1 MRQSHKDL
9 VWPARPNSS
18 GVVIGCDEKLGPVG
32 KDHANKEATHSLF
45 TLVSCTS
52 LFHVVSNTVTL
63 IGVRVCVCVLC
74 VCVCVCVCVFACES
88 RMETAENWLATRIY
102 LCPA

>member
-9 VWPARPNSS
+9 AWPARPNSS
-18 GVVIGCDEKLGPVG
+18 GMVISCDEKLGPVG
-32 KDHANKEATHSLF
+32 QTGKDHANKEPTHNLF

-63 IGVRVCVCVLC
+63 LGVC
-74 VCVCVCVCVFACES
+74 VCVCVCVCVFS
-88 RMETAENWLATRIY
+88 LVKVKWKQLKTGWLQEFTFAQRDR
-102 LCPA
+102 

>member
-18 GVVIGCDEKLGPVG
+18 GVVIGCDEKLGQTG
-32 KDHANKEATHSLF
+32 KDHANKEATHNLF

-63 IGVRVCVCVLC
+63 LG
-74 VCVCVCVCVFACES
+74 VCVCVCARVCVFLLVKVEWKQLK
-88 RMETAENWLATRIY
+88 TGWLQEFTFAQRDR
-102 LCPA
+102 

>member
-32 KDHANKEATHSLF
+32 KDHANKEATHHLF

-63 IGVRVCVCVLC
+63 LG
-74 VCVCVCVCVFACES
+74 VCVCVCARVCVFLLVKVEWKQLKTGWQQEFTFAQ
-88 RMETAENWLATRIY
+88 RDR
-102 LCPA
+102 

>member
-18 GVVIGCDEKLGPVG
+18 GVVISCDEKLGPVG
-32 KDHANKEATHSLF
+32 QTGKDLANKEATHSLF
-45 TLVSCTS
+45 TLFSCTS

-63 IGVRVCVCVLC
+63 LG
-74 VCVCVCVCVFACES
+74 VCVCVFLLVKVEWKQLK
-88 RMETAENWLATRIY
+88 TGWLQEFTFAQRGR
-102 LCPA
+102 